1 MCIIKSQQDPH
12 YLHACQPA
20 PKYAFIYIYIL
31 ICIYIYI
38 YMCVRMYVCL
48 CSCKPVLS
56 SLSAASQSLDILG
69 QSQNYAFH
77 VFLQWTDLALTASLC
92 DIYITFK
99 KGINIFKY
107 IYVYIHIY
115 ILEFHPYPLSDPYL
129 SLFWFAWSLA
139 SLNMSTTV
147 CTMGGSGARCFG
159 FSSAWK
165 VKENKAGIY
174 HSHCIPS
181 VTALENVMILA
192 HRPTHTSP
200 WLYSSQQS
208 LGPYGIHLSFPEQLG
223 CSIL

>member
-1 MCIIKSQQDPH
+1 MHCFSAVELSDYVCVSSRASKTLTIYMHASQRPSTH
-12 YLHACQPA
+12 SY
-20 PKYAFIYIYIL
+20 IYIYTDM
-31 ICIYIYI
+31 YI

-129 SLFWFAWSLA
+129 SLF
-139 SLNMSTTV
+139 
-147 CTMGGSGARCFG
+147 
-159 FSSAWK
+159 
-165 VKENKAGIY
+165 
-174 HSHCIPS
+174 
-181 VTALENVMILA
+181 
-192 HRPTHTSP
+192 
-200 WLYSSQQS
+200 
-208 LGPYGIHLSFPEQLG
+208 
-223 CSIL
+223 